1 MLEDGKELEVEQMK
15 WESKESVYNPETN
28 KIESTVV
35 GTFVQYPL
43 KLAWAITVHKSQG
56 MTFDR
61 MHFDLSKGVFAA
73 GQTYVAIS
81 RMRTLEGLTMS
92 TKLCPYHILQSSEVK
107 AFANSFNDVPMIDE
121 ELIFGRQFSKCFFN
135 NDYDGAA
142 KICLSYTLEKI
153 KKGDYRSAALM
164 AKKMFDVMLDDACLI
179 GETKDV
185 GLLKDCSMTCNFLNA
200 VICLYS
206 ERYQEAIGYANM
218 VLDRKDC
225 MEAMFIKAR
234 ALYALEQ
241 YEEASEMIEKM
252 KETAKDPDDPKSIDK
267 KQYLFEMKLD
277 QKLDRSVWDEGKHLI
292 KLCPQYIPAY
302 LMMRSDAIKDNIT
315 IEVEEDEEEPEDDN
329 DWINALL
336 ALLTDIDKTSVE
348 FKQLFRKLRNIEIEN
363 IEH

>member
-1 MLEDGKELEVEQMK
+1 
-15 WESKESVYNPETN
+15 
-28 KIESTVV
+28 
-35 GTFVQYPL
+35 
-43 KLAWAITVHKSQG
+43 
-56 MTFDR
+56 
-61 MHFDLSKGVFAA
+61 
-73 GQTYVAIS
+73 
-81 RMRTLEGLTMS
+81 
-92 TKLCPYHILQSSEVK
+92 
-107 AFANSFNDVPMIDE
+107 MIDE
-121 ELIFGRQFSKCFFN
+121 ELIFGGQFSKCFFN
-135 NDYDGAA
+135 NDYNGAA

-153 KKGDYRSAALM
+153 KKGDYRNAALM

-218 VLDRKDC
+218 VLDRKAC

-241 YEEASEMIEKM
+241 YEKASDMIEKM

-267 KQYLFEMKLD
+267 KQHLFEM
-277 QKLDRSVWDEGKHLI
+277 HLI

-315 IEVEEDEEEPEDDN
+315 IEVEEDEEVEDEENVLVNAFN
-329 DWINALL
+329 DKTISDSDFEKF
-336 ALLTDIDKTSVE
+336 LTDIDKTSVE